1 MLGFGNAIQLSF
13 LNVFQI
19 VLFLKIYSNN
29 IYINITLIYFKLKKY
44 NNKYNMQHIT
54 NYTITRGQ
62 C

>member
-1 MLGFGNAIQLSF
+1 MLRFGNAIQPSF

-29 IYINITLIYFKLKKY
+29 IYINITLIYFQLKKY
-44 NNKYNMQHIT
+44 NNKNSMQHIT
-54 NYTITRGQ
+54 NYTITRGR